1 LLLNTSLKI
10 NYKKIIKQRQQLNI
24 FYKYGFIIDNQ
35 IYYENLHQ
43 KNTNSR
49 LLILELKNLDN
60 LQQINH
66 FDGIIL
72 NYMNPKMYNLNVF
85 CMNLINELFETF
97 IIDKIISNTRFLQ
110 TFPSITK
117 SLKQIF
123 IQNYTDNTVELV
135 S

>member
-1 LLLNTSLKI
+1 MLLNTSLKI